1 MDNKLVLKIRKK
13 NETYKPLTIDHSIL
27 TSYNDICIQ
36 INKLIK
42 KDIKY
47 VKDLKPLIIYLKH
60 PKNKEI
66 AIYDKDGWNILYNYN
81 IINECVNKNTL
92 KIDYEEIDES
102 KNIKNNNLKEKNLNL
117 ILNNIMDKLPDN
129 YYFHIISKFF
139 SKNKYIEELF
149 KQFFLKQI
157 KESNINDIINI
168 KNENLKEYINNLI
181 KSNEMLKE
189 KSIIQND
196 PNIKN
201 LIKSNDVFKE
211 KSIIQNDPNIKNLN
225 TLKKIRDILEK
236 NKEEEIIK
244 INLDINHNVISD
256 ENIKINENK
265 KDDGNKNILFNCD
278 FDSNKLL
285 DNNNYFKKIDEK
297 EYYLEIQKFKNDIK
311 MKNLID
317 M

>member
-1 MDNKLVLKIRKK
+1 MDNKLVLKIKKK

-102 KNIKNNNLKEKNLNL
+102 KDIKNNNLKEKNLNL

-129 YYFHIISKFF
+129 YYFHIICKFF

-149 KQFFLKQI
+149 KQFFLKQV

-168 KNENLKEYINNLI
+168 ENENLKEYV
-181 KSNEMLKE
+181 
-189 KSIIQND
+189 
-196 PNIKN
+196 KN
-201 LIKSNDVFKE
+201 LIKSNDIFKE
-211 KSIIQNDPNIKNLN
+211 KSLIQNDPNIKNLN

-236 NKEEEIIK
+236 NKDEEIIK

-265 KDDGNKNILFNCD
+265 KDDGNKNILLNFD
-278 FDSNKLL
+278 FDRNKLL

-297 EYYLEIQKFKNDIK
+297 EYYLEIQKFKDDIT

>member
-102 KNIKNNNLKEKNLNL
+102 KDIKNNNLKEKNLNL

-129 YYFHIISKFF
+129 YYFHIICKFF

-149 KQFFLKQI
+149 KQFFLKQV

-168 KNENLKEYINNLI
+168 ENENLKEYV
-181 KSNEMLKE
+181 
-189 KSIIQND
+189 
-196 PNIKN
+196 KN
-201 LIKSNDVFKE
+201 LIKSNDIFKE
-211 KSIIQNDPNIKNLN
+211 KSLIQNDPNIKNLN

-265 KDDGNKNILFNCD
+265 KDDGNKNILLNCD

-297 EYYLEIQKFKNDIK
+297 EYYLEIQKFKDNIK

>member
-1 MDNKLVLKIRKK
+1 M
-13 NETYKPLTIDHSIL
+13 
-27 TSYNDICIQ
+27 
-36 INKLIK
+36 
-42 KDIKY
+42 
-47 VKDLKPLIIYLKH
+47 IIYLKH

-129 YYFHIISKFF
+129 YYFHIICKFF

-149 KQFFLKQI
+149 KQFFLKQV

-168 KNENLKEYINNLI
+168 ENENLKEY
-181 KSNEMLKE
+181 
-189 KSIIQND
+189 
-196 PNIKN
+196 IKN

-265 KDDGNKNILFNCD
+265 KDNGNKNILLNYD

-297 EYYLEIQKFKNDIK
+297 EYYLEIQKFKDDIT

>member
-102 KNIKNNNLKEKNLNL
+102 KDIKNNNLKEKNLNL

-129 YYFHIISKFF
+129 YYFHIICKFF

-149 KQFFLKQI
+149 KQFFLKQV

-168 KNENLKEYINNLI
+168 ENENLKEYV
-181 KSNEMLKE
+181 
-189 KSIIQND
+189 
-196 PNIKN
+196 KN
-201 LIKSNDVFKE
+201 LIKSNDIFKE
-211 KSIIQNDPNIKNLN
+211 KSLIQNDPNIKNLN

-236 NKEEEIIK
+236 NKDEEIIK

-265 KDDGNKNILFNCD
+265 KDDGNKNILLNFD
-278 FDSNKLL
+278 FDRNKLL

-297 EYYLEIQKFKNDIK
+297 EYYLEIQKFKDDIT

>member
-129 YYFHIISKFF
+129 YYFHIICKFF

-149 KQFFLKQI
+149 KQFFLKQV

-168 KNENLKEYINNLI
+168 ENENLKEY
-181 KSNEMLKE
+181 
-189 KSIIQND
+189 
-196 PNIKN
+196 IKN

-265 KDDGNKNILFNCD
+265 KDDGNKNILLNCD

-297 EYYLEIQKFKNDIK
+297 EYYLEIQKFKDNIK

>member
-102 KNIKNNNLKEKNLNL
+102 KDIKNNNLKEKNLNL

-129 YYFHIISKFF
+129 YYFHIICKFF

-149 KQFFLKQI
+149 KQFFLKQV

-168 KNENLKEYINNLI
+168 ENENLKEY
-181 KSNEMLKE
+181 
-189 KSIIQND
+189 
-196 PNIKN
+196 IKN

-265 KDDGNKNILFNCD
+265 KDDGNKNILLNCD

-297 EYYLEIQKFKNDIK
+297 EYYLEIQKFKDNIK

>member
-129 YYFHIISKFF
+129 YYFHIICKFF

-149 KQFFLKQI
+149 KQFFLKQV

-168 KNENLKEYINNLI
+168 ENENLKEY
-181 KSNEMLKE
+181 
-189 KSIIQND
+189 
-196 PNIKN
+196 IKN

-265 KDDGNKNILFNCD
+265 KDDGNKNILLNCD

>member
-1 MDNKLVLKIRKK
+1 MLVLKIRKK
-13 NETYKPLTIDHSIL
+13 NETYKRLTIEHSIL
-27 TSYNDICIQ
+27 TSYYDICMQ

-42 KDIKY
+42 KDIKTE
-47 VKDLKPLIIYLKH
+47 KDLNPLIIYLNH

-81 IINECVNKNTL
+81 IINECVKKNTL
-92 KIDYEEIDES
+92 KIDYEEID
-102 KNIKNNNLKEKNLNL
+102 KNEVINNNKLKEENLNL
-117 ILNNIMDKLPDN
+117 ILNNILPILPDN

-201 LIKSNDVFKE
+201 LI
-211 KSIIQNDPNIKNLN
+211 
-225 TLKKIRDILEK
+225 TLKSIRDIIEI

-244 INLDINHNVISD
+244 INLDINNNAINN
-256 ENIKINENK
+256 ENIKINLNK
-265 KDDGNKNILFNCD
+265 KYDENID
-278 FDSNKLL
+278 INKL
-285 DNNNYFKKIDEK
+285 
-297 EYYLEIQKFKNDIK
+297 
-311 MKNLID
+311 
-317 M
+317 

>member
-129 YYFHIISKFF
+129 YYFHIICKFF

-149 KQFFLKQI
+149 KQFFLKQV

-168 KNENLKEYINNLI
+168 ENENLKEYV
-181 KSNEMLKE
+181 
-189 KSIIQND
+189 
-196 PNIKN
+196 KN
-201 LIKSNDVFKE
+201 LIKSNDIFKE
-211 KSIIQNDPNIKNLN
+211 KSLIQNDPNIKNLN

-265 KDDGNKNILFNCD
+265 KDDGNKNILLNCD

-297 EYYLEIQKFKNDIK
+297 EYYLEIQKFKDDIT

>member
-102 KNIKNNNLKEKNLNL
+102 KDIKNNNLKEKNLNL

-129 YYFHIISKFF
+129 YYFHIICKFF

-149 KQFFLKQI
+149 KQFFLKQV

-168 KNENLKEYINNLI
+168 ENENLKEYV
-181 KSNEMLKE
+181 
-189 KSIIQND
+189 
-196 PNIKN
+196 KN
-201 LIKSNDVFKE
+201 LIVL
-211 KSIIQNDPNIKNLN
+211 SI
-225 TLKKIRDILEK
+225 
-236 NKEEEIIK
+236 
-244 INLDINHNVISD
+244 
-256 ENIKINENK
+256 
-265 KDDGNKNILFNCD
+265 
-278 FDSNKLL
+278 
-285 DNNNYFKKIDEK
+285 
-297 EYYLEIQKFKNDIK
+297 
-311 MKNLID
+311 LIYN
-317 M
+317 

>member
-129 YYFHIISKFF
+129 YYFHIICKFF

-149 KQFFLKQI
+149 KQFFLKQV

-168 KNENLKEYINNLI
+168 ENENLKEY
-181 KSNEMLKE
+181 
-189 KSIIQND
+189 
-196 PNIKN
+196 IKN

-244 INLDINHNVISD
+244 INLDINHNAISD
-256 ENIKINENK
+256 ENIKINVNK
-265 KDDGNKNILFNCD
+265 KDDGNKNILLNCD